1 MKKLTLILSLLFVS
15 VALSAQSICVGLLN
29 GPTCIPAA
37 YLVENAGTKY
47 SFETFADPQ
56 ALLPKMVKK
65 EVDVG
70 FMPLNVAAKV
80 YNSGNKAI
88 LCCAVTGLGNIKVI
102 TTDKSVRSFTD
113 LKGKTVYTAGQGA
126 TPEYMLRYLLTENK
140 LTYSTDGKPA
150 DVKIDFSI
158 PTAQIAAQIIS
169 GKIGYAAVPEPFAT
183 IAKMKSDSVNAA
195 LDFQKEFL
203 ECTGSKN
210 IYPLS
215 VMVVRKDFAENNADI
230 LAAFLDEYKT
240 AYEWTVKNPAGAGRL
255 SEKHTLGLAAGVVTK
270 AVPVSNYTYIPAA
283 QAVSSAEELLSIFL
297 KNEPASIGGKLPER
311 DFYYEPK
318 NDPEKETLR

>member
-1 MKKLTLILSLLFVS
+1 MKKLIFSLIAGLLLCAGLF
-15 VALSAQSICVGLLN
+15 AQKVKFGVLN

-37 YLVENAGTKY
+37 SMMDNQKDRTFTV
-47 SFETFADPQ
+47 FADPQ

-158 PTAQIAAQIIS
+158 PTAQIAAQMIS
-169 GKIGYAAVPEPFAT
+169 GKIGYPAACFFKNYRCCRIIP
-183 IAKMKSDSVNAA
+183 D
-195 LDFQKEFL
+195 LQHRLKEQSCHTAGNL
-203 ECTGSKN
+203 
-210 IYPLS
+210 
-215 VMVVRKDFAENNADI
+215 ADI
-230 LAAFLDEYKT
+230 
-240 AYEWTVKNPAGAGRL
+240 PCSR
-255 SEKHTLGLAAGVVTK
+255 
-270 AVPVSNYTYIPAA
+270 
-283 QAVSSAEELLSIFL
+283 
-297 KNEPASIGGKLPER
+297 PASPHIDTAQHIRKAKFKGLVYNLFFVIRSRADR
-311 DFYYEPK
+311 DQAP
-318 NDPEKETLR
+318 